1 MNNCDTNYLN
11 RKSNDIRRL
20 TVDSIGK
27 LGVGHI
33 GGSLS
38 IVEAL
43 VVLYYQE
50 MNIDPKQPDLAGRDR
65 FVLSKGHA
73 GPALYAVLADKGYFD
88 VCLLDTLNQPE
99 TTLPSHCD
107 MLRTPGIDMTAGSL
121 GQGFSCAAGMAMAS
135 KIRQDNA
142 TIFTIIG
149 DGESQE
155 GQIWEAAMFAAQKK
169 LNNLIAFTDYNKLQ
183 IDGSIAEVMDL
194 APLDAKW
201 EAFGWNTI
209 VVRDG
214 HDVAEI
220 TSAVR
225 AAKQC
230 QDKPSMIILNTVK
243 GKGVRFVEAA
253 GAANHNMTMSA
264 EQRLAA
270 LQELERG
277 AE

>member
-99 TTLPSHCD
+99 TILPSHCD

-214 HDVAEI
+214 HDVTEI
-220 TSAVR
+220 TAAVR